1 MLSDVDAKT
10 YEYGMLRALGFKS
23 SHLVA
28 LITLQSLFYS
38 VPGVMA
44 GITVAAIANVMIRF
58 IIFSVSNNSL
68 TFGLSA
74 TALWVGIIFGLV
86 MPLISILI
94 PIKQALGKNLRNSL
108 DLNHRPNNE
117 TSVEV

>member
-38 VPGVMA
+38 IPGVIA
-44 GITVAAIANVMIRF
+44 GITVAAIVNVMIRF

-68 TFGLSA
+68 TFGLST
-74 TALWVGIIFGLV
+74 TALWVGIVFGLV
-86 MPLISILI
+86 MPLISIMI
-94 PIKQALGKNLRNSL
+94 PIK
-108 DLNHRPNNE
+108 
-117 TSVEV
+117 